1 MQIKHL
7 LNTIAKQDQYKI
19 SFYFVKDN
27 TLKMLPNNYDK
38 VFMLMYGGYKVEQ
51 ITIGNQRL
59 IINVSERK

>member
-1 MQIKHL
+1 MSIKQL
-7 LNTIAKQDQYKI
+7 LNTIAQSEQYKI

-38 VFMLMYGGYKVEQ
+38 VFVLMYGGYKVEQ

-59 IINVSERK
+59 TINVSERK

>member
-1 MQIKHL
+1 MQIKQL
-7 LNTIAKQDQYKI
+7 LNTIAQSEQYKI
-19 SFYFVKDN
+19 SFYFVKNN
-27 TLKMLPNNYDK
+27 TLKMLPNTYDK

>member
-1 MQIKHL
+1 MQIKQL

-19 SFYFVKDN
+19 SFYFVKEN

-59 IINVSERK
+59 IVNVSERK